1 MTTATQYSGNH
12 LSREVIPAHQIRS
25 YYQVARMIISRIKE
39 IENEN
44 KKSILVAGSEVQTIS
59 LITTFLEN
67 ADLNYDVCKA
77 TNYSEALELAVSCS
91 PDLIITD
98 CFLQEVDKT
107 DFIQQLKKHPV
118 TMRTPVIII
127 KDLMMYHNRWDV
139 LQETSATPFL
149 RSSMNYQKLK
159 ERVKE
164 IFMSDKL
171 KNSENTRESTHLMNH
186 FIKNFVHA
194 TPTPVFCL
202 DAEGRFLVCNA
213 RFETLFNVK
222 NPAVVG
228 KSPDEFLSLPVAH
241 ALQTHFPTA
250 TNQGSTCYIEM
261 EGEKGSMQL
270 ILNYSA
276 FEIESEKIIL
286 GIITDITNMVE
297 TNHEKIK
304 QEKEVLQSENEINKR
319 ELTMLHELLIH
330 SRTTKQKLIEGV
342 NKLQPFLNMEGKSK
356 LFSLLRQLQWEL
368 NDETDLGVEKKFDQL
383 HTELYL
389 LLEKK
394 CPEITKNEK
403 RLCAY
408 LRMNHGAS
416 DISKITN
423 KSLNSINVGFA
434 RLRTK
439 LGLPSNRDLRAY
451 LNGLSTLS

>member
-1 MTTATQYSGNH
+1 MTTETQYSANQ
-12 LSREVIPAHQIRS
+12 LSRDFMTTHHIKS
-25 YYQVARMIISRIKE
+25 YYQVARMIISRIRE
-39 IENEN
+39 IESEN
-44 KKSILVAGSEVQTIS
+44 KKSILVAGSEPQTIS
-59 LITTFLEN
+59 LISAFLES
-67 ADLNYDVCKA
+67 ADLNYEVSK
-77 TNYSEALELAVSCS
+77 TNSYSEALDLAVSCS

-98 CFLQEVDKT
+98 GFLLEVDKP
-107 DFIQQLKKHPV
+107 DLIQQLKRHPV
-118 TMRTPVIII
+118 TMRIPVVIT
-127 KDLMMYHNRWDV
+127 KDLMMYHNGWSV
-139 LQETSATPFL
+139 LQATNATTFL

-164 IFMSDKL
+164 IFMSDTL
-171 KNSENTRESTHLMNH
+171 KNSKNARGINHSMNQ
-186 FIKNFVHA
+186 FIKSFVHA
-194 TPTPVFCL
+194 ASTPVFCQ
-202 DAEGRFLVCNA
+202 DAEGRLLVCNTY
-213 RFETLFNVK
+213 FETLFNVR
-222 NPAVVG
+222 NSEVAG
-228 KSPDEFLSLPVAH
+228 KFSDEFLSLPVAH
-241 ALQTHFPTA
+241 ALQVHFPTA
-250 TNQGSTCYIEM
+250 INMGSTNHIEM
-261 EGEKGSMQL
+261 EGENGSMQL

-276 FEIESEKIIL
+276 FEIESEIIIL
-286 GIITDITNMVE
+286 GIITDVTNMFE

-330 SRTTKQKLIEGV
+330 SRTTKLKLIEGV

-383 HTELYL
+383 HAELYL
-389 LLEKK
+389 LLERK

-439 LGLPSNRDLRAY
+439 LGLATNRDLRAY
-451 LNGLSTLS
+451 LNRLSTSS